1 MTDSRRIMAARVVR
15 VVAGLIFVWG
25 LLLILFPPKPPTANG
40 FGYVLLV
47 LGPLVML
54 AARWVEPPR
63 ASNPVDSADSAG
75 LAGSTDSGPPGAAE
89 GEQVTELD
97 RE

>member
-1 MTDSRRIMAARVVR
+1 MTDSRRTMAARVVR
-15 VVAGLIFVWG
+15 VVAGLIFAWG
-25 LLLILFPPKPPTANG
+25 LLLILFPPKPPTGNA
-40 FGYVLLV
+40 FGYVFLV

-54 AARWVEPPR
+54 TARWVEPPR
-63 ASNPVDSADSAG
+63 ASDSVDSAG
-75 LAGSTDSGPPGAAE
+75 SGPSSAAE